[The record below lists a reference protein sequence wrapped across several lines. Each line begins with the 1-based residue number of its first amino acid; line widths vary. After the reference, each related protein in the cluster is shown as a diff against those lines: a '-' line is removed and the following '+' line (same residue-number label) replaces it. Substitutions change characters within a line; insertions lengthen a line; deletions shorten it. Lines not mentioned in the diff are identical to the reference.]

1 MSSQTQCTIIT
12 IPKKINVH
20 IKVETYL
27 PATGCRGEIVLIL
40 ISEQLV
46 STPPL
51 PPLLLVVL
59 GTGDSLLL
67 KEAGRGSEEGEQEV
81 VVGTAVRSD
90 MSIISMLDIA
100 RYYTIILS

>member
-1 MSSQTQCTIIT
+1 M
-12 IPKKINVH
+12 
-20 IKVETYL
+20 
-27 PATGCRGEIVLIL
+27 LIL

-51 PPLLLVVL
+51 PLLLVEL